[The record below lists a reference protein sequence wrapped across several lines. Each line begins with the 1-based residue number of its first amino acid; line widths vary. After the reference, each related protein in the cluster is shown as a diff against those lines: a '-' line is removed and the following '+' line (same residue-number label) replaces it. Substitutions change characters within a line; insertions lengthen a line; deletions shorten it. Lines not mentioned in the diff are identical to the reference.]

1 MLKIEIIH
9 LVFLEGN
16 LCLLIS
22 GAFLIPYIIMLI
34 LCGMP
39 MFYME
44 LAVGQYFSL
53 GPIGTW
59 GAVCPLFQ
67 GKVNQALYCIH
78 CILSWHF
85 KGVYF
90 YTVCPVQG
98 QVLFEHLVV

>member
-1 MLKIEIIH
+1 ML
-9 LVFLEGN
+9 V
-16 LCLLIS
+16 
-22 GAFLIPYIIMLI
+22 

-67 GKVNQALYCIH
+67 GNDFLTLK
-78 CILSWHF
+78 
-85 KGVYF
+85 
-90 YTVCPVQG
+90 
-98 QVLFEHLVV
+98 

>member
-1 MLKIEIIH
+1 MLKIEIIR
-9 LVFLEGN
+9 LLFLEGN
-16 LCLLIS
+16 FVVLFIS

-67 GKVNQALYCIH
+67 GKVNQAFSAAVTRPSCLGISKMCI
-78 CILSWHF
+78 F
-85 KGVYF
+85 DP
-90 YTVCPVQG
+90 VCPIQG
-98 QVLFEHLVV
+98 QVLFEH

>member
-1 MLKIEIIH
+1 M
-9 LVFLEGN
+9 
-16 LCLLIS
+16 
-22 GAFLIPYIIMLI
+22 PYLIMLV

-67 GKVNQALYCIH
+67 GNESESSLEVLKVQIQIIIMGFVPSPLFLYPNPDLKH
-78 CILSWHF
+78 SEELDSS
-85 KGVYF
+85 
-90 YTVCPVQG
+90 
-98 QVLFEHLVV
+98 